1 MCKLQTFKPWLLVV
15 VVVKVDVVEDVD
27 VCEVDVAVC
36 VVTVD
41 VAFNLQLL
49 SGYILRLGLLVY
61 AQDLGSSQSL

>member
-49 SGYILRLGLLVY
+49 SGYIL
-61 AQDLGSSQSL
+61 